1 MKASFL
7 IPSKAFLR
15 YKIDLNNQN
24 LKEQRKP
31 QEDPEVKVN

>member
-24 LKEQRKP
+24 LKVQRKL
-31 QEDPEVKVN
+31 QEESEVKVN

>member
-24 LKEQRKP
+24 LKEL